1 MFFICRRNIALL
13 ISKSLLESTQE
24 DKSMD
29 IMMKEISIL
38 ICMLRKA
45 QQALSMKKLQNASKH
60 SI

>member
-1 MFFICRRNIALL
+1 MSFICRRNIAPP
-13 ISKSLLESTQE
+13 ISKSLLESIQE

-45 QQALSMKKLQNASKH
+45 QQALSMK
-60 SI
+60 IP